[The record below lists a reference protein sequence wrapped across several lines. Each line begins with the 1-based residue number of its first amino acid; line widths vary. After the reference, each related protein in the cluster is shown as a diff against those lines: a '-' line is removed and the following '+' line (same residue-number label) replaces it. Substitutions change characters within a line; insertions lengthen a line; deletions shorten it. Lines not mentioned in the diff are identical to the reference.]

1 MIICKDTIIIININ
15 YKKQYLQYFDGEV
28 VFVGV
33 SELAHISLFN
43 TSQLT
48 NTVRDVRNIFWEFR
62 IISL

>member
-1 MIICKDTIIIININ
+1 MQSKDTIIIININ
-15 YKKQYLQYFDGEV
+15 YKNQYLQYFDGEV

-48 NTVRDVRNIFWEFR
+48 NTVRDVRNIFWEFK

>member
-1 MIICKDTIIIININ
+1 MIYFAGIMQRY
-15 YKKQYLQYFDGEV
+15 YKNQYLQYFDGEV

-48 NTVRDVRNIFWEFR
+48 NTVRDVRNI
-62 IISL
+62 L